1 MPSNKET
8 LFQEHICTHLEQ
20 VQGYRRLRA
29 DELADTQHHLIEAD
43 FIGFITDTQA
53 EKYAHIE
60 RDYKSD
66 TNREIVRAL
75 HEALERTPLWLLMR
89 QGLTVRG
96 TLLELYKPKP
106 RSTTTPEQA
115 AAYAQNRFAFKKE
128 YLYNP
133 HTVERVDLVLWL
145 NGLPIIVVELKHED
159 EGQNCEDAIYESFLP
174 RDLHNALYNY
184 PFLYVAASNTEV
196 KVATDPRLAERFSWF
211 NAALV
216 NVAET
221 EGEYPVEHLYR
232 HAFSKENIAKYL
244 EHYLVYVPAKD
255 ESTTEGVRI
264 IAPAKTLFPRYHQL
278 RASKAVGQAALAQMN
293 AHGSLGDR
301 YLINHSAGSGKTFTI
316 AWMADVLD
324 SLYTADNKKVYDNI
338 IILTDRRSL
347 DKNIKDDLELF
358 DHLRSKLNFAKHSG
372 DLAKFLEADRDIIV
386 STLHKFTHIQEKL
399 NSSALL
405 KNRKVAFLIDEG
417 HRSQDGKMALTMRK
431 FFTADGSESEQET
444 DEEGSSDAIA
454 DELGALNTSN
464 QTFVAFT
471 ATTTPKTVTSFG
483 EPFDVYTED
492 EAIQEGYILDV
503 AQQIISYETLY
514 NLALRKAIPEKTF
527 PSGTV
532 SKLLKQIAYNDDELI
547 QYKSEVIISL
557 FEEHVGP
564 ALNGLAKA
572 MVVASSRPAGMKYFK
587 NLQAIIEEK
596 ELPYKVLFAFSDY
609 IDPVTNSPVEE
620 AVLNELNTTHGGK
633 VIEEVFE
640 QKDHRILV
648 VANKFQTGFDQPML
662 SAMFLDKVVSGVNAV
677 QTVSRLNRKAPGK
690 EQADILVVDFTNNAD
705 DIFKAFN
712 KHRKGS
718 PYKES
723 KPDPKVL
730 QELFDAVDGFEVYS
744 KEQVAAYIAAYI
756 KAEQEARARK
766 SNADALLS
774 NINQTYRTQFK
785 ERLPDID
792 AQKNYIG
799 LLSRYTKLYY
809 FIAQFYELEQHLHEF
824 IVFAEAVSSM
834 LLKRGRTSELTQ
846 LMKYVELSKGAVRY
860 EGPKKNPILSEV
872 PKPRSGQ
879 TSVAG
884 NEPPRTT
891 IEAALKGILEQFT
904 ISDEE
909 ALVIREICTEVS
921 NHYEIKERIIAN
933 RENEDYLTQ
942 TARPKVRQE
951 ITGAYLSRE
960 LWQKLEDPMYTD
972 RGGIIS
978 LMGRAVIE
986 TVLLNAGRR
995 L

>member
-8 LFQEHICTHLEQ
+8 LFQEHICAHLEQ
-20 VQGYRRLRA
+20 VQQFRRLRA
-29 DELADTQHHLIEAD
+29 DELGDTEHHLIEAD
-43 FIGFITDTQA
+43 LIGFITDTQP
-53 EKYAHIE
+53 EKYARIE
-60 RDYKSD
+60 RDYRSD
-66 TNREIVRAL
+66 TNREIIRAL

-89 QGLTVRG
+89 QGLNVRG

-128 YLYNP
+128 YRYNP
-133 HTVERVDLVLWL
+133 HTEERVDLVLWL

-159 EGQNCEDAIYESFLP
+159 EGQNCDDAIFDSFLN
-174 RDLHNALYNY
+174 RDLKNALYRY

-196 KVATDPRLAERFSWF
+196 KVATDPRAAERFSWF

-216 NVAET
+216 NMAET

-255 ESTTEGVRI
+255 ESTAEGVRI
-264 IAPAKTLFPRYHQL
+264 VAPAKTLFPRYHQL
-278 RASKAVGQAALAQMN
+278 RASKGVGEAALANVN
-293 AHGSLGDR
+293 ATGTLGDR

-347 DKNIKDDLELF
+347 DKNIKDDLALF
-358 DHLRSKLNFAKHSG
+358 DHLRSKIHFTDRSG
-372 DLAKFLEADRDIIV
+372 DLARFLEADRDIIV
-386 STLHKFTHIQEKL
+386 STLHKFGYIQEKL
-399 NSSALL
+399 KNSNLL
-405 KNRKVAFLIDEG
+405 KDRKVAFLIDEG

-431 FFTADGSESEQET
+431 FFTADGSEGEQEE
-444 DEEGSSDAIA
+444 DEESSADDVA
-454 DELGALNTSN
+454 DELVALNTSN

-471 ATTTPKTVTSFG
+471 ATTTSKTVASFG
-483 EPFDVYTED
+483 KPFDVYSEE

-503 AQQIISYETLY
+503 AQHIISYSTLY
-514 NLALRKAIPEKTF
+514 NLELRQAIPEKTF

-532 SKLLKQIAYNDDELI
+532 SKLLKQVAYNDDELI
-547 QYKSEVIISL
+547 QYKSEVISRM
-557 FEEHVGP
+557 FEEHVRP
-564 ALNGLAKA
+564 AIKGLAKA
-572 MVVASSRPAGMKYFK
+572 MVVASSRPAAMKYFR

-609 IDPVTNSPVEE
+609 TDPVTSVLMEE
-620 AVLNELNTTHGGK
+620 AVVNELNTTHGGK

-640 QKDHRILV
+640 QEEYRILV
-648 VANKFQTGFDQPML
+648 VANKFQTGFDQPYL
-662 SAMFLDKVVSGVNAV
+662 TAMFLDKEIRDVNAV
-677 QTVSRLNRKAPGK
+677 QTVSRLNRKTRGK

-705 DIFKAFN
+705 GIFKAFN

-718 PYKES
+718 PFKEK

-730 QELFDAVDGFEVYS
+730 QDLFDGIDRYEVFS
-744 KEQVAAYIAAYI
+744 AEQVKSYISAYIE
-756 KAEQEARARK
+756 AEKQARDRQP
-766 SNADALLS
+766 NADALLS
-774 NINQTYRTQFK
+774 NLNQSYRTQFK
-785 ERLPDID
+785 ERLPNVDV
-792 AQKNYIG
+792 QRSYIG
-799 LLSRYTKLYY
+799 QLTRYTKLYY
-809 FIAQFYELEQHLHEF
+809 FIAQFYQLGQHLHEF
-824 IVFAEAVSSM
+824 IVFAEAMSNV

-846 LMKYVELSKGAVRY
+846 LMKYVDLTKGAVRY
-860 EGPKKNPILSEV
+860 EGQKKNV
-872 PKPRSGQ
+872 ATAADPKETGPRTRSG
-879 TSVAG
+879 G

-891 IEAALKGILEQFT
+891 IEAALKGIKAKFS

-921 NHYEIKERIIAN
+921 SDYELKERIIAN
-933 RENEDYLTQ
+933 RENEDYLKR
-942 TARPKVRQE
+942 TARRKVLSG
-951 ITGAYLSRE
+951 ITDAYLRRN
-960 LWQKLEDPMYTD
+960 LWEKLEDPMYID

-978 LMGRAVIE
+978 MMGRAVIQA
-986 TVLLNAGRR
+986 VLAR
-995 L
+995 

>member
-8 LFQEHICTHLEQ
+8 LFQEHICIHLEQ
-20 VQGYRRLRA
+20 VQGFRRLRA
-29 DELADTQHHLIEAD
+29 DELGDTQHHLIETD
-43 FIGFITDTQA
+43 LIGFITDTQP
-53 EKYAHIE
+53 EKYAQVE
-60 RDYKSD
+60 RNYKSD
-66 TNREIVRAL
+66 TNRVIIRAL
-75 HEALERTPLWLLMR
+75 HEALERTTLWLLMR
-89 QGLTVRG
+89 QGLNVHG
-96 TLLELYKPKP
+96 ALLELYKPKP

-115 AAYAQNRFAFKKE
+115 AAYEQNRFAFKKE
-128 YLYNP
+128 YHYNP

-174 RDLHNALYNY
+174 RDLHNALYHY

-264 IAPAKTLFPRYHQL
+264 VAPAKTLFPRYHQL
-278 RASKAVGQAALAQMN
+278 RASKGVGEAALANMN
-293 AHGSLGDR
+293 ATGALGDR

-347 DKNIKDDLELF
+347 DKNIKDDLALF
-358 DHLRSKLNFAKHSG
+358 DHLRSKIHFTDRSS
-372 DLAKFLEADRDIIV
+372 DLARFLEADRDIIV
-386 STLHKFTHIQEKL
+386 STLHKFSFIQEKL
-399 NSSALL
+399 KDSGIL
-405 KNRKVAFLIDEG
+405 KDRKVAFLIDEG

-431 FFTADGSESEQET
+431 FFTPDGSEGEQEN
-444 DEEGSSDAIA
+444 DEEGSAEGIA

-471 ATTTPKTVTSFG
+471 ATTTPKTVASFE
-483 EPFDVYTED
+483 EPFDVYTEE

-503 AQQIISYETLY
+503 AQHIISYETLY
-514 NLALRKAIPEKTF
+514 NLALREAIPEKTF
-527 PSGTV
+527 PAGTL
-532 SKLLKQIAYNDDELI
+532 SKLLQQIAYNDDELI
-547 QYKSEVIISL
+547 QYKSEVIINM
-557 FEEHVGP
+557 FEEHVRP
-564 ALNGLAKA
+564 ALTGRAKA

-587 NLQAIIEEK
+587 NLQAIIEER

-609 IDPVTNSPVEE
+609 TDPVTNAVMEE
-620 AVLNELNTTHGGK
+620 AVVNELHTKHGGK

-640 QKDHRILV
+640 QDDHRILV
-648 VANKFQTGFDQPML
+648 VANKFQAGFDQPLLTALFM
-662 SAMFLDKVVSGVNAV
+662 DKVVSGVNAV
-677 QTVSRLNRKAPGK
+677 QTVSRLNRKTPGK

-705 DIFKAFN
+705 KIFEAFN

-718 PYKES
+718 PYKEK
-723 KPDPKVL
+723 KPDPKIL
-730 QELFDAVDGFEVYS
+730 QELFLAIEDLEVFS
-744 KEQVAAYIAAYI
+744 KDQVATYIAAYI
-756 KAEQEARARK
+756 EAEQQARERK
-766 SNADALLS
+766 SKADALLS

-792 AQKNYIG
+792 AQRNYIG

-809 FIAQFYELEQHLHEF
+809 FIAQFYQLEQHLHDF
-824 IVFAEAVSSM
+824 IVFAEAVSAM

-846 LMKYVELSKGAVRY
+846 LLKYVELTKGAVRY
-860 EGPKKNPILSEV
+860 EGQKKNPTTAAE
-872 PKPRSGQ
+872 PKATGTRTGVGGQ
-879 TSVAG
+879 
-884 NEPPRTT
+884 EPPRST
-891 IEAALKGILEQFT
+891 IEAALKGIKEKFN

-921 NHYEIKERIIAN
+921 NQYELKERIIAN
-933 RENEDYLTQ
+933 RENEDYLKQ
-942 TARPKVRQE
+942 TARPKVRSE
-951 ITGAYLSRE
+951 ITDAYLRRD
-960 LWQKLEDPMYTD
+960 LWQKLEDPIYID

-978 LMGRAVIE
+978 LMGRSVIE
-986 TVLLNAGRR
+986 AVLSL
-995 L
+995 